1 MGYFGEVLK
10 GYIPLNRPLI
20 LQRVIMNGMPD
31 VEEDRE
37 YGEED
42 EDSGDEKL
50 SPGEG
55 DEVKKNK

>member
-31 VEEDRE
+31 VEDDRE
-37 YGEED
+37 YG
-42 EDSGDEKL
+42 
-50 SPGEG
+50 
-55 DEVKKNK
+55 